1 MNAQE
6 LKAAYEHLYQVMK
19 GSKDVSKM
27 RMFGTTFTNMFNQ
40 VAEKHPE
47 IALAT
52 IEMLSAI
59 EYNNYVTMAEA
70 MDVAHGFINDDTMV
84 TGMPEPSKGAHW
96 SMEALKSF
104 LGVKG
109 MPLEEKPYYNWC
121 ALWLTT
127 NMIYSDF
134 ANTLVEITGA
144 KDNDRIATA
153 CYKMAVKKLKDLD
166 RPKFIREYFELDE

>member
-1 MNAQE
+1 MIAKDLIDKYLQ
-6 LKAAYEHLYQVMK
+6 LYDTMK
-19 GSKDVSKM
+19 HSKDVSKM
-27 RMFGTTFTNMFNQ
+27 KMFGTTFTQMFKQ

-47 IALAT
+47 IAMAT
-52 IEMLSAI
+52 IELLSAV
-59 EYNNYVTMAEA
+59 EYNNYVTMTEA
-70 MDVAHGFINDDTMV
+70 MDVAHEFINDDTSV
-84 TGMPEPSKGAHW
+84 TGLPEPSKGAHW
-96 SMEALKSF
+96 SMETLKSF

-109 MPLEEKPYYNWC
+109 LPLEDKPYYNWC

-166 RPKFIREYFELDE
+166 RPAFIREYFEL